1 MATLAISFLD
11 SLLRPESGC
20 VKPAF
25 SVITI
30 MIFLVYVSS
39 AVKLF
44 SDEELIQLLE
54 ASRQNNSKI
63 GVTGMLLY
71 KEGNFMQLIEGPEES
86 VRSLHAKISIDP
98 RHSGLITLLQ
108 GHQEKREF
116 QDWAMGFQSLDAA
129 GVRQLPGYS
138 DILNVPL
145 TIEYF
150 SPNPSKCLKLF
161 WTLRK
166 NLGSGSR

>member
-1 MATLAISFLD
+1 MID
-11 SLLRPESGC
+11 
-20 VKPAF
+20 F

-30 MIFLVYVSS
+30 MIFLVHVSS
-39 AVKLF
+39 AVNSF
-44 SDEELIQLLE
+44 SEEELIQLLE
-54 ASRQNNSKI
+54 TSRQNNSKI

-71 KEGNFMQLIEGPEES
+71 KDGNFMQLIEGPPES
-86 VRSLHAKISIDP
+86 VRSLHAKISIDA
-98 RHSGLITLLQ
+98 RHRGLMTLLQ

-116 QDWAMGFQSLDAA
+116 QDWAMGFQSLDTA

-145 TIEYF
+145 TNEYF

-166 NLGSGSR
+166 NLGGGTR